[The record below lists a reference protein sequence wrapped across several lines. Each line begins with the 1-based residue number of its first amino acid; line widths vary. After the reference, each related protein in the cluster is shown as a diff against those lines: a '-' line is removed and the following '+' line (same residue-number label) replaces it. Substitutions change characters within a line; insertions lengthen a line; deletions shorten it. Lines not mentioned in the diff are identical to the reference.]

1 LSHSQFGIDGA
12 NSRYL
17 NCSSSFNEFR
27 EVYDWES
34 GLAIA
39 ADFFISP
46 LGSLLGGNFVNQ
58 SSLPSFTESDC
69 QPTILIIDDNLTNLR
84 VAVSH
89 LQESGFTVLVAQ
101 DGKSGLERAEYAHPQ
116 LILLDI
122 LMPDLDGFETCRQL
136 KLNDKTCHVPII
148 FMSALSD
155 TEDKV
160 KGFNA
165 GAVDY
170 VTKPIQR
177 EELLARITTH
187 LRIQALTQQLQR
199 QNQQLQQQAIALAQ
213 AKQATEDAN
222 QELQRVAYSDS
233 VTAIANRRRF
243 DQHLRQ
249 EWQRLARD
257 REPLSLI
264 LCDIDYFKR
273 YNDHYGHQA
282 GDFCLKEIA
291 QAMDR
296 IMKRASDLVA
306 RYGGEEFAIILP
318 NVRLKGA
325 IHIARLIQMEI
336 RHLEIPHAQSSVSP
350 NVTLSLGISSQIPN
364 LEYQP
369 ESLITAAD
377 RALYQ
382 AKAQGRN
389 TYALAIAP

>member
-1 LSHSQFGIDGA
+1 MRTSIAPQSDRHS
-12 NSRYL
+12 
-17 NCSSSFNEFR
+17 
-27 EVYDWES
+27 
-34 GLAIA
+34 
-39 ADFFISP
+39 FIF
-46 LGSLLGGNFVNQ
+46 LLGGNFVNQ
-58 SSLPSFTESDC
+58 SSLPSLSESAS

-101 DGKSGLERAEYAHPQ
+101 DGKSGVERAEYAHPQ

-213 AKQATEDAN
+213 AKQAAEDAN

-282 GDFCLKEIA
+282 GDLCLKEIA